1 VKKQRKRKQSRANAA
16 PSSAAA
22 SPPTSDV
29 SERVTWSSS
38 GSIERA
44 IKRVESTREGA
55 FGAWSSSP
63 VVRALLLPFTGL
75 GALELIRLLSM

>member
-1 VKKQRKRKQSRANAA
+1 MPVRPQTKKSTPTRTDNE
-16 PSSAAA
+16 SAIAY
-22 SPPTSDV
+22 
-29 SERVTWSSS
+29 
-38 GSIERA
+38 
-44 IKRVESTREGA
+44 VEGTREGA